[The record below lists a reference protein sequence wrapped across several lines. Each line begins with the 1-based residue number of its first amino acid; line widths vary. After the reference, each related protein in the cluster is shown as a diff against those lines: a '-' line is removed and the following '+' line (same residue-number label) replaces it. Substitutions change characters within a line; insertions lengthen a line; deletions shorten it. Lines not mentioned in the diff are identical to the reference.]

1 MFKIMLPVNLFIQ
14 IDKENPPIMPCGRG
28 FMEHG
33 ALDKYFLFKKIQ
45 ATYKLPLQRTK
56 AV

>member
-1 MFKIMLPVNLFIQ
+1 MLPVNLFVQ

-33 ALDKYFLFKKIQ
+33 ALDKYFLLKKIQ
-45 ATYKLPLQRTK
+45 ATYKLPLQHTK